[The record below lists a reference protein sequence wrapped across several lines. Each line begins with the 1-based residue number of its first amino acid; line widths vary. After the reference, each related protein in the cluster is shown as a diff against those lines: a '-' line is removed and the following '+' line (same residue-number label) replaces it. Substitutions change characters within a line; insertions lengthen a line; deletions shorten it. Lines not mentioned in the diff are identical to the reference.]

1 MTTLELQIP
10 DINERTLYLNSP
22 IDEESASNFI
32 KELTK
37 IDMMDIEISKSN
49 IAKIASLGIE
59 ASGMIFPP
67 IKVMMNS
74 PGGYIY
80 EALSIY
86 DMIDGREDMLC
97 LCSGKVMS
105 AATFILLAFPPD
117 KRLAT
122 KNTTFMI
129 HQPSSWCVGKLKD
142 MEEDVKETKRLHKLI
157 TDIYLK
163 KSKLTKEILNKNFN
177 EKEDWYFTAKDA
189 LKYGLISKI
198 I

>member
-1 MTTLELQIP
+1 MNTLELQLP
-10 DINERTLYLNSP
+10 DINERTLRINT
-22 IDEESASNFI
+22 IDEDSANSFI
-32 KELTK
+32 NDLSK
-37 IDMMDIEISKSN
+37 IDMQDIEITRSN
-49 IAKIASLGIE
+49 LAKIGALGIE
-59 ASGMIFPP
+59 ADQMLLPP
-67 IKVMMNS
+67 IRVMMNS

-80 EALSIY
+80 EALAIY
-86 DMIDGREDMLC
+86 DMIDGRDDMLC
-97 LCSGKVMS
+97 FCSGKVMS
-105 AATFILLAFPPD
+105 AATFILLAFPFD
-117 KRLAT
+117 KRVAT

-142 MEEDVKETKRLHKLI
+142 MEEDVRETKRLHKVI

>member
-1 MTTLELQIP
+1 MTTLELQLP
-10 DINERTLYLNSP
+10 DINERTLCINGA
-22 IDEESASNFI
+22 INEELVNTFI
-32 KELTK
+32 TDLTK
-37 IDMMDIEISKSN
+37 IDTTDLELTRSN
-49 IAKIASLGIE
+49 LAKIAALGID
-59 ASGMIFPP
+59 ADQMLLPP
-67 IKVMMNS
+67 IRVLMNS
-74 PGGYIY
+74 PGGLIY
-80 EALSIY
+80 EALALY

-97 LCSGKVMS
+97 MCSGKVMS
-105 AATFILLAFPPD
+105 AATFILLAFPFD
-117 KRLAT
+117 KRVAT

-142 MEEDVKETKRLHKLI
+142 MEEDVRETKRLHKVI

-198 I
+198 V

>member
-1 MTTLELQIP
+1 MNTLELQIP
-10 DINERTLYLNSP
+10 DVNERMLTINGI
-22 IDEESASNFI
+22 IDEQMAHNFVTD
-32 KELTK
+32 LTK
-37 IDMMDIEISKSN
+37 IDVVDIEITRSN
-49 IAKIASLGIE
+49 VAKIAALGIE
-59 ASGMIFPP
+59 ADQMLLPP
-67 IKVMMNS
+67 IRVLMNS

-80 EALSIY
+80 DALAIY
-86 DMIDGREDMLC
+86 DMIDDREDMIC
-97 LCSGKVMS
+97 FCSGKVMS
-105 AATFILLAFPPD
+105 AATFVLLAFPPD
-117 KRLAT
+117 KRIAT

-129 HQPSSWCVGKLKD
+129 HQPSSWAVGKLKD
-142 MEEDVKETKRLHKLI
+142 MEDDVKETKRLHKLI